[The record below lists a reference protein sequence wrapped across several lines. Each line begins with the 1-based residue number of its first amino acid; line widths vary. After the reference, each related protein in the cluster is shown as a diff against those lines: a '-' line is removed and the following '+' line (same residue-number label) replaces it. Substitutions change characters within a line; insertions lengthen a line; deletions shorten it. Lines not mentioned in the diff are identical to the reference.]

1 MSREIVLKATNFVW
15 FQSIWWLVILYQN
28 SAVWIVCL
36 LITAWLW
43 LSPKRMEDIKLMLI
57 LFFMGTV
64 IDSVL
69 THAGVFIF
77 KDKTTLAAFWPIP
90 IWLSLLW
97 CAFAGTV
104 YHSMT
109 AFQGRLALSALAG
122 AIFAPLSYIA
132 GANLGAVELGES
144 TLVTYLVVGIVWSI
158 VFPFCFY
165 ISAKISPAELDTQ

>member
-1 MSREIVLKATNFVW
+1 MSREIVLKVTNFIW
-15 FQSIWWLVILYQN
+15 FQAIWWLLILHQN

-36 LITAWLW
+36 LVAGWLW
-43 LSPKRMEDIKLMLI
+43 FSPKRAADFKLMLI
-57 LFFMGTV
+57 LFFMGTA

-69 THAGVFIF
+69 THTGFFIF
-77 KDKTTLAAFWPIP
+77 EDRTTLVAFWPIP

-109 AFQGRLALSALAG
+109 AFQGRLAVSALAG

-132 GANLGAVELGES
+132 GANLGAVELGKS
-144 TLVTYLVVGIVWSI
+144 VLFTYLIVGIVWSI
-158 VFPFCFY
+158 VFPFCFFL
-165 ISAKISPAELDTQ
+165 SAKISPVELDTQ

>member
-1 MSREIVLKATNFVW
+1 MKKDVLVKTANFVW
-15 FQSIWWLVILYQN
+15 FQAIWWLVILHQN
-28 SAVWIVCL
+28 SAVWVVVL
-36 LITAWLW
+36 LIVGWLGF
-43 LSPKRMEDIKLMLI
+43 SPKRAADMKLMLI
-57 LFFMGTV
+57 LFFVGTA

-69 THAGVFIF
+69 TFFGVFIF
-77 KDKTTLAAFWPIP
+77 DDKARILVFWPIP

-109 AFQGRLALSALAG
+109 AFRGRLAVSSIAG

-132 GANLGAVELGES
+132 GANLDAVELGQS
-144 TLVTYLVVGIVWSI
+144 TLVTYLIVGIVWSI

-165 ISAKISPAELDTQ
+165 LSEKISPDE